1 MAILH
6 CLTCITFSV
15 LSGLNNKQLNR
26 EIKQQK
32 RLGLNLKQTQPYYV
46 NIFNLL
52 VDLLTVNTVFFI
64 FKLNYYA
71 KSEDF

>member
-1 MAILH
+1 MVLESIY
-6 CLTCITFSV
+6 TCITFSV
-15 LSGLNNKQLNR
+15 LSGLNNKQLNK

-52 VDLLTVNTVFFI
+52 MDLLTVNTVFYI
-64 FKLNYYA
+64 QTKLLR
-71 KSEDF
+71 